1 MIKLVNVEGIGAKYA
16 AKLEGI
22 GVASQEDLLTKGST
36 AKGRAELVEKSGI
49 SKKLVLKWVNRAD
62 LARIK
67 GVGSE
72 YADLLE
78 LAGVD
83 TVPELAQRSP
93 KNLYAKMIEVNEA
106 KKLVR
111 RLPSAGQ
118 VAGWV
123 GQAND
128 LPRVVNY

>member
-22 GVASQEDLLTKGST
+22 GVASQEELLTKGST
-36 AKGRAELVEKSGI
+36 PKGRAELVEKSGI